1 MRLNK
6 NSIKKMH
13 LESKR
18 TTKIINEY
26 AEFLTKIK
34 KKNMKNFTTKIKN

>member
-18 TTKIINEY
+18 KTKIINECV
-26 AEFLTKIK
+26 ELLTKIK
-34 KKNMKNFTTKIKN
+34 KKI